1 MATTRVL
8 ELLLERVQ
16 IDKEKTDR
24 KGKKKRIVIATLV
37 WPRPRIAE
45 RVTAKTVDF
54 VNNEADLTKS
64 TWTEKILFKE
74 RVLGTFGMQI
84 AVTDPVN
91 ESQAAEFFAF
101 LGAGLFK
108 LAGTEGKK
116 MMPTP
121 FEGGLVKLPFEYLA
135 KLIAAAA
142 KKEPKIP
149 NVGMIDLDAIKVW
162 GEKQKNARIEIP
174 LKAAFPIYRMARSK
188 RGKGTRGKRQL
199 VVKEGQVNGSVIVSG
214 KLYAKG

>member
-8 ELLLERVQ
+8 ELTLDRVQ
-16 IDKEKTDR
+16 IDKAKTER
-24 KGKKKRIVIATLV
+24 KGKTKRIVITTLV
-37 WPRPRIAE
+37 WPRPRIAD
-45 RVTAKTVDF
+45 RVTVKTLNFLD
-54 VNNEADLTKS
+54 NEVDLTKS

-84 AVTDPVN
+84 GVTDPVT

-101 LGAGLFK
+101 LGSGLFK
-108 LAGTEGKK
+108 LIGVEGKK
-116 MMPTP
+116 MMPTS

-135 KLIAAAA
+135 KIIASSG
-142 KKEPKIP
+142 KNEPKIP
-149 NVGMIDLDAIKVW
+149 NVGIIDLEAVKIW
-162 GEKQKNARIEIP
+162 GKKNNSRLKIP
-174 LKAAFPIYRMARSK
+174 LKAAFPIYRMGRSK

-199 VVKEGQVNGSVIVSG
+199 IVKEGQVNGSVVVSG